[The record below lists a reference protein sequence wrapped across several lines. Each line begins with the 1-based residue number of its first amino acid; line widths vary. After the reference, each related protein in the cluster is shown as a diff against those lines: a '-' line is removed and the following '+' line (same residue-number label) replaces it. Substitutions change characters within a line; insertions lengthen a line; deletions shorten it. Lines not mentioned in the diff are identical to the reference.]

1 MIEGIYV
8 IIMGVLTTSIMQIV
22 IQVYDFV
29 QETDPNSNLPPYAIL
44 RVGCLDPVHF
54 RNIPQ
59 NSTANKNTELNL
71 VKVRSFMC

>member
-22 IQVYDFV
+22 IQVY
-29 QETDPNSNLPPYAIL
+29 ETDPNSNLPPYAIL